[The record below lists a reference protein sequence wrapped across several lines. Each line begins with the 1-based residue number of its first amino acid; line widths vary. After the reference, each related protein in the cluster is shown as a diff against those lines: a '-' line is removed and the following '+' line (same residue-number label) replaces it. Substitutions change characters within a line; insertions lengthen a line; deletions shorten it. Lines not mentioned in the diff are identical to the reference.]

1 MKQIKKINRNSYVS
15 GKYEGNENESVSN
28 VSHTPK
34 IASKASQE
42 VRRLN
47 DRILDFEY
55 QYLSLEV
62 MDSEFASLLKEQY
75 HSASPSNKELSRY
88 TLYDPFYNKKD
99 FKHNYQS
106 LVSKLIKP

>member
-1 MKQIKKINRNSYVS
+1 MKHIKNFNRISNVS
-15 GKYEGNENESVSN
+15 RKYEGNENKFFNN
-28 VSHTPK
+28 VPHTPK
-34 IASKASQE
+34 VASKASQE

-88 TLYDPFYNKKD
+88 TFYDPFYNKKD

>member
-1 MKQIKKINRNSYVS
+1 MKQIKKFNRNSYVS

-47 DRILDFEY
+47 GRILDFEY
-55 QYLSLEV
+55 QHSSLEV
-62 MDSEFASLLKEQY
+62 IDSEFASLLKEQY
-75 HSASPSNKELSRY
+75 YSASPSNKELSRY
-88 TLYDPFYNKKD
+88 TLYDPFCNKKD